1 MCYLEGLFPSQLSF
15 ILGIDSRM
23 KINVSTLNGRN
34 SVKKSQLTQFKN
46 WEIAMCLEQLLLMD
60 HIIACSAILSN

>member
-23 KINVSTLNGRN
+23 KINVSTLIGRN
-34 SVKKSQLTQFKN
+34 SVT
-46 WEIAMCLEQLLLMD
+46 
-60 HIIACSAILSN
+60 